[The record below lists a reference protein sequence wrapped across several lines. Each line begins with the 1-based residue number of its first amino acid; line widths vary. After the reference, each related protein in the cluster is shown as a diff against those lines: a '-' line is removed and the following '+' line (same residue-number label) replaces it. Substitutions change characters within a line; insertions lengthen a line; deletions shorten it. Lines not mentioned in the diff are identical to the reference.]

1 MLKSLTLIASLVC
14 SSAALA
20 GTVEIQTLTGVKTVE
35 ANPGTVAV
43 FDVAAI
49 DTLASIGVKPDGV
62 ISNLYVDY
70 LDDATK
76 DATIIGSL
84 FEPDFESINALAP
97 DLILVGGRSSTQAE
111 ALAEF
116 APTVDITIYGPDL
129 VNQALIRL
137 DEYGKL
143 FGKES
148 EAEAQ
153 RQAFMAKLEK
163 AKALIHGKGTA
174 LIIMTNGP
182 KMSAFGKGGRFGW
195 VHGALDL
202 PQAAEDLGQNEHGEV
217 ISAEFIRDRNP
228 DFLLVVDRLSAIGKG
243 GENAKATL
251 DNDLV
256 RQTTAWQK
264 DQVIYLDASSLY
276 IAGGGMQSMHRILD
290 QLIAAFEGYE

>member
-276 IAGGGMQSMHRILD
+276 IAGGGMQSMYRILD

>member
-153 RQAFMAKLEK
+153 RKAFMAKLEK

-276 IAGGGMQSMHRILD
+276 IAGGGMQSMYRILD